1 LRKSL
6 SGFFVAKNGV
16 RTMKRGAKKT
26 PTTLKVLNGN
36 PGKRTIP
43 EDEVKPKPLMPKKPS
58 FLKGEAAKEWRR
70 IAPKLEAL
78 GLLTEIDGSALAD
91 YCVSYAHWVECE
103 IFLQQFSHDKD
114 GKFNGAMFKTPTGY
128 MQQLPQVS
136 MSLRYQK
143 EMRDALSKF
152 GMSPSDRAGLV
163 TPKAPE
169 KAGKLSR
176 TLSG

>member
-1 LRKSL
+1 
-6 SGFFVAKNGV
+6 
-16 RTMKRGAKKT
+16 MKRGRPPI
-26 PTTLKVLNGN
+26 PTTLKVLRGN
-36 PGKRTIP
+36 PGKRDIP
-43 EDEVKPKPLMPKKPS
+43 KDEVKPKPLMPDMPS
-58 FLKGEAAKEWRR
+58 FIKGEAKKEWER

-103 IFLQQFSHDKD
+103 TFLAKLSHDKE
-114 GKFNGAMFKTPTGY
+114 GNFNGAMFKTPTGY

-152 GMSPSDRAGLV
+152 GMTPSDRAGLIA
-163 TPKAPE
+163 PKSPE
-169 KAGKLSR
+169 RASKLSR
-176 TLSG
+176 TLSR